1 MLPAEAVSVVGC
13 AVDVT
18 DAARRWAGVWERAWA
33 AKDVDAIVAVLRQR
47 SVAGAGAPVEPELGV
62 VGVRAYLQRTF
73 GEEDAIDCRFGE
85 PVATPV
91 CPSDDVAAHGHSD
104 AIVPPWVVRWG
115 AGSRRGTRVS
125 RHLPWRVAYVT
136 GQ

>member
-1 MLPAEAVSVVGC
+1 LLPAEAVSVVGC

-33 AKDVDAIVAVLRQR
+33 AKDVDAIVAVLRQH
-47 SVAGAGAPVEPELGV
+47 SVAGAGFSGGA
-62 VGVRAYLQRTF
+62 RTRCRRRAAYLQRTF

-91 CPSDDVAAHGHSD
+91 CPSDDVAA
-104 AIVPPWVVRWG
+104 
-115 AGSRRGTRVS
+115 
-125 RHLPWRVAYVT
+125 
-136 GQ
+136 